1 MPAYFDPAQL
11 LGLYLFTIAAVIVL
25 LGVVAGIV
33 VGLIALLVSSRGAR
47 NRRVGDEFVGNCVF
61 FALRRWFTKGGYL
74 VIRRSRLGPYP
85 HLLWTPELGSAPVEQ
100 FKPIEPRGWW
110 FLVFRGRIVRG
121 DEKPGEVPGG
131 ENA

>member
-1 MPAYFDPAQL
+1 MPAYLDPSQL
-11 LGLYLFTIAAVIVL
+11 LGLCLFTIAAVIVL
-25 LGVVAGIV
+25 LGVVAGV
-33 VGLIALLVSSRGAR
+33 VFGLIALLVSNRGAR

-61 FALRRWFTKGGYL
+61 FALRRWFTKGCYL
-74 VIRRSRLGPYP
+74 VSRRSRLGPYP

-131 ENA
+131 ESA